1 MTCEMEKNGGLAYA
15 AEILDG
21 VNLLFDALIEKA
33 NGEEPIK
40 PSELTALQAA
50 VRQATAF
57 VDETWD
63 DED

>member
-1 MTCEMEKNGGLAYA
+1 MTCEMEKTGGLAYA

-33 NGEEPIK
+33 SSEEPIK

-57 VDETWD
+57 VDEAWD
-63 DED
+63 EED